1 VGERVANGGK
11 LDELVAGGGE
21 EVLNVLLAAV
31 QKLQAGFVRER
42 ALLAARSAGQ
52 PQRGDDEPSVRTHIF
67 CAVSAPFD
75 FFSYCASMACCSCL
89 TIFACRC
96 RQHSGRSAGEP
107 EEADLLDG
115 KLLVRLD
122 LDLARLFQRLL
133 LDERDLNSG
142 ARSVRRI
149 SCTSLPIRAA
159 WLRRGARDPTILFIS
174 VTTSSSFIGRDAIV
188 NI

>member
-142 ARSVRRI
+142 LVQYDASRALASPSGPHGSGEGQEIPPSCSSQSPPRRRS
-149 SCTSLPIRAA
+149 
-159 WLRRGARDPTILFIS
+159 
-174 VTTSSSFIGRDAIV
+174 
-188 NI
+188 